1 MTQREIG
8 TEQHRRGAGAE
19 VKPAVAE
26 RQTGRTLKRRVVLEL
41 AALAAAAGALWLY
54 ALRIPQRP
62 PDLQAEIRAERAAL
76 QRRLQMVKLE
86 QAALQL
92 RIEVSQQNF
101 AAAAPLADGLFHQLE
116 RAAREAGPFSPLRRA
131 LRLRGRVM
139 ARLEAR
145 DAGVLDDVERL
156 GELVRQAARSE

>member
-1 MTQREIG
+1 
-8 TEQHRRGAGAE
+8 
-19 VKPAVAE
+19 
-26 RQTGRTLKRRVVLEL
+26 
-41 AALAAAAGALWLY
+41 
-54 ALRIPQRP
+54 
-62 PDLQAEIRAERAAL
+62 
-76 QRRLQMVKLE
+76 MVKLE

-92 RIEVSQQNF
+92 RIEVSEQNF

-131 LRLRGRVM
+131 LRLRGRIM

-145 DAGVLDDVERL
+145 DAGVLADVDRL